1 MFAGGVILYQGPPVI
16 PLSNSRMHIKFGLT
30 FRIGPPLFK
39 YIEILYE
46 KIKIYKKEKERK
58 K

>member
-1 MFAGGVILYQGPPVI
+1 MVGRKNITE
-16 PLSNSRMHIKFGLT
+16 KDWLT

-46 KIKIYKKEKERK
+46 KIKKYKKEKERK
-58 K
+58 KDNTVGK